1 MFSLIKNWK
10 LESVKELLDTIV
22 DEESDEFFENTKL
35 VEILFERGISSDDT
49 LFVKLLKNMDVEYLK
64 EYFIFNLQ
72 EMTLSK
78 STIEQTLNLFLEN
91 DIIDFSTEEYD
102 C

>member
-91 DIIDFSTEEYD
+91 D
-102 C
+102 